1 MTRIHQTVI
10 PPIMTCDGG
19 ASRGVQER
27 MSEIGIRVI
36 RKEQKMCLVFEQE
49 PNSKKVALL
58 KKKMSTHIYYTI
70 LYTYLATSC
79 HKINTY
85 CIIYE

>member
-36 RKEQKMCLVFEQE
+36 RKEQKLCLVFEQK
-49 PNSKKVALL
+49 PYSKKV
-58 KKKMSTHIYYTI
+58 
-70 LYTYLATSC
+70 LY
-79 HKINTY
+79 
-85 CIIYE
+85 